1 MATTLERVQKIISE
15 KLDVAIEEVTLE
27 ASIREDLDAD
37 SLDVVDLIMDLEDEF
52 GLSINEEAAEKIA
65 IVQDIVSFV
74 DAQKANT

>member
-1 MATTLERVQKIISE
+1 MATTLERVQKIVSE

-52 GLSINEEAAEKIA
+52 GLSISEEDAEKIA
-65 IVQDIVSFV
+65 TVQDIVSFV
-74 DAQKANT
+74 EAKQA

>member
-52 GLSINEEAAEKIA
+52 GLSISEEAAEKIT
-65 IVQDIVSFV
+65 IVKDIVTFV
-74 DAQKANT
+74 DGQKA

>member
-15 KLDVAIEEVTLE
+15 KLDVAVEEVTLE

-52 GLSINEEAAEKIA
+52 GLSISEEAAEKIA
-65 IVQDIVSFV
+65 TVQDIVSFV
-74 DAQKANT
+74 DGQKA

>member
-1 MATTLERVQKIISE
+1 MATTLERVQKIIAE

-52 GLSINEEAAEKIA
+52 GLSISEEDAEKIA
-65 IVQDIVSFV
+65 TVQDIVSFV
-74 DAQKANT
+74 EAKQA

>member
-1 MATTLERVQKIISE
+1 MATTLERVQKIIAE

-52 GLSINEEAAEKIA
+52 GLSISEEDAEKIA
-65 IVQDIVSFV
+65 TVQDIVNFV
-74 DAQKANT
+74 GSKEA